1 MSSRYVRTPAGQAE
15 IQARARNLSRPVRN
29 LLLVINDSRT
39 IEEWIAGVH
48 GVTPDDVAMLRAE
61 GLIAQVGGA
70 AAAAP
75 AVAPKPAATIKTPD
89 MRELAAGKAAA
100 APARAGAV
108 DLEVE
113 VEDDVD
119 WQRTR
124 QVIAAASYH
133 ALYDALNSVAKAKLG
148 LVRGYRFTLEVERCS
163 GPDELRK
170 LAMKFAEQLRAEH
183 GMASVGELTYAIA
196 AIKN

>member
-15 IQARARNLSRPVRN
+15 IQARARNLTRPVRN

-61 GLIAQVGGA
+61 GLIAQVGA
-70 AAAAP
+70 VSAAAP
-75 AVAPKPAATIKTPD
+75 VATPKQAAAKPSD
-89 MRELAAGKAAA
+89 MRELAAAKAGAA
-100 APARAGAV
+100 TAPAGAV

-113 VEDDVD
+113 VVEDVD

-148 LVRGYRFTLEVERCS
+148 LVRGYRFTLEVEKCS

-196 AIKN
+196 AIKK

>member
-70 AAAAP
+70 VAAAP
-75 AVAPKPAATIKTPD
+75 AAPAKPVAAKPAD
-89 MRELAAGKAAA
+89 LREMAAGKAGT
-100 APARAGAV
+100 APARATAV

-148 LVRGYRFTLEVERCS
+148 LVRGYRFTLEVEKCS

-196 AIKN
+196 AIKT

>member
-1 MSSRYVRTPAGQAE
+1 MSSRYVRTAAGQAE
-15 IQARARNLSRPVRN
+15 IQARARHLSRPVRN
-29 LLLVINDSRT
+29 LLLVINDSRS

-61 GLIAQVGGA
+61 GLIAPVGVA
-70 AAAAP
+70 PAAAP
-75 AVAPKPAATIKTPD
+75 AAAAKPAAAKPSD
-89 MRELAAGKAAA
+89 LRESAAGKAQAS
-100 APARAGAV
+100 PARVDAV

-119 WQRTR
+119 WHRTR

-148 LVRGYRFTLEVERCS
+148 LVRGYRFTLEVEKCS
-163 GPDELRK
+163 GPDDLRK